1 MHYFIIK
8 ISKKREIK
16 QMASN
21 HFFDIQFKDFMKL
34 YKDYN
39 NEQFPFL
46 KKDIALQSDIPSRF
60 RKSLL

>member
-1 MHYFIIK
+1 
-8 ISKKREIK
+8 
-16 QMASN
+16 
-21 HFFDIQFKDFMKL
+21 MKL